1 MNILFHCPTKFDLNS
16 ISNSKLGGIETL
28 NLELCNNLSTKDYN
42 IYLSTICK
50 KVIKR
55 KNLTNLP
62 ISKLKK
68 ENHNYNFDYIVS
80 SNDPNIFNLFRNSK
94 KILWMHNT
102 LAIEKALRKKKLLSI
117 LKNKITAVFVS
128 KYLERKTSNLYFFN
142 KKIIIPNFL
151 SNKFIVEKR
160 NYKRKNNF
168 IWSVQRE
175 KGLKETLD
183 TWVNY
188 IYPKNK
194 KTKLFIF
201 GIDKS
206 KYRKSKNYYK
216 KYNIIFF
223 GRVKKNKLKRTYKTS
238 LGMICLG
245 YDETFCLNAIEANA
259 CGLPVI
265 TFGETALK
273 DIIKNNYN
281 GFIVKDYK
289 SLSFKILELINKNQT
304 NKNKYINNSIKSSK
318 KYHFNK
324 IRKKWIKLFNT
335 K

>member
-16 ISNSKLGGIETL
+16 IGNSKLGGIETL
-28 NLELCNNLSTKDYN
+28 NLELCNNLSSKDYN
-42 IYLSTICK
+42 IYLSTVCK

-62 ISKLKK
+62 ISKLEK

-80 SNDPNIFNLFRNSK
+80 SNDPNVFNLFRNSK

-102 LAIEKALRKKKLLSI
+102 LAIEKALRKKKILSI

-128 KYLERKTSNLYFFN
+128 KYLENKTSNLYFFN
-142 KKIIIPNFL
+142 KKIIIQNFL
-151 SNKFIVEKR
+151 SNKFITKKC

-175 KGLKETLD
+175 RGLLETLNI
-183 TWVNY
+183 WINY
-188 IYPKNK
+188 VYPKNK
-194 KTKLFIF
+194 QTKLFIF

-206 KYRKSKNYYK
+206 KFRKLKDYYK
-216 KYNIIFF
+216 KYNIIFL
-223 GRVKKNKLKRTYKTS
+223 GRVKKNQLRRVYETS

-265 TFGETALK
+265 TFGKTALK

-281 GFIVKDYK
+281 GSIVKNYK
-289 SLSFKILELINKNQT
+289 SLSNKILELINNDQLT
-304 NKNKYINNSIKSSK
+304 KNKYINNSIKSSK

-324 IRKKWIKLFNT
+324 IEKKWVKLFNN

>member
-16 ISNSKLGGIETL
+16 IYNSKLGGIETL
-28 NLELCNNLSTKDYN
+28 NLELCNNLSSKDYN

-62 ISKLKK
+62 ISKLEK

-80 SNDPNIFNLFRNSK
+80 SNDPNVFNLFRNSK

-102 LAIEKALRKKKLLSI
+102 LAIEKALRKKKILSI

-128 KYLERKTSNLYFFN
+128 KYLENKTSNLYFFN
-142 KKIIIPNFL
+142 KKIIIHNFL
-151 SNKFIVEKR
+151 SNKFITKKC

-175 KGLKETLD
+175 RGLLETLNI
-183 TWVNY
+183 WINY
-188 IYPKNK
+188 VYPKNK
-194 KTKLFIF
+194 QTKLFIF

-206 KYRKSKNYYK
+206 KFRKLKDYYK
-216 KYNIIFF
+216 KYNIIFL
-223 GRVKKNKLKRTYKTS
+223 GRVKKNQLRRVYETS

-265 TFGETALK
+265 TFGKTALK

-281 GFIVKDYK
+281 GSIVKNYK
-289 SLSFKILELINKNQT
+289 SLSNKILELINNDQLT
-304 NKNKYINNSIKSSK
+304 KNKYINNSIKSSK

-324 IRKKWIKLFNT
+324 IEKKWVKLFNN

>member
-1 MNILFHCPTKFDLNS
+1 MKILFYCPFKFSLK
-16 ISNSKLGGIETL
+16 SKNIKSLGGIESL
-28 NLELCNNLSTKDYN
+28 NLELTKYLSNTNNK
-42 IYLSTICK
+42 IYLATFCNKEFK
-50 KVIKR
+50 K
-55 KNLTNLP
+55 KNLINLP
-62 ISKLKK
+62 ISKLKR

-80 SNDPNIFNLFRNSK
+80 SNDPNIFDLFKNSK

-128 KYLERKTSNLYFFN
+128 KYLEKKTSNLYFFN

-151 SNKFIVEKR
+151 SNKFIINKC

-175 KGLKETLD
+175 KGLKETLNM
-183 TWVNY
+183 WVNFV
-188 IYPKNK
+188 YPKNR

-206 KYRKSKNYYK
+206 KFRKSKNYYK
-216 KYNIIFF
+216 KYNIIFL
-223 GRVKKNKLKRTYKTS
+223 GRVKKDILKKTYKTS

-273 DIIKNNYN
+273 DMIKNNYN
-281 GFIVKDYK
+281 GFIVKNYR
-289 SLSFKILELINKNQT
+289 SLSLKILELLNNDQLIK
-304 NKNKYINNSIKSSK
+304 KKFIDNSIIYSK

-324 IRKKWIKLFNT
+324 IVKKWFNLFNN

>member
-16 ISNSKLGGIETL
+16 IDNSKLGGIETL
-28 NLELCNNLSTKDYN
+28 NLELCKNLSSKDYN

-55 KNLTNLP
+55 KNLINLP
-62 ISKLKK
+62 ISKLKR
-68 ENHNYNFDYIVS
+68 ENHKYNFDYIIS
-80 SNDPNIFNLFRNSK
+80 SNDPNIFNLFRNSR

-102 LAIEKALRKKKLLSI
+102 LSIEKALRKKKLLSI

-128 KYLERKTSNLYFFN
+128 KYLENKTSNLFFFN

-151 SNKFIVEKR
+151 SSKFITKKC

-175 KGLKETLD
+175 RGLLETLNM
-183 TWVNY
+183 WMSYV
-188 IYPKNK
+188 YPKNK

-206 KYRKSKNYYK
+206 KFRKLKNYYK
-216 KYNIIFF
+216 KYNIIFL
-223 GRVKKNKLKRTYKTS
+223 GRVKKDQLRRIYETS

-265 TFGETALK
+265 TFGETVLK

-281 GFIVKDYK
+281 GSIVKNYK
-289 SLSFKILELINKNQT
+289 SLSNKILELINNDQLT
-304 NKNKYINNSIKSSK
+304 KNKYTNNSIKSSK

-324 IRKKWIKLFNT
+324 IKKKWVKMFNN

>member
-1 MNILFHCPTKFDLNS
+1 MNILFYCPFKFS
-16 ISNSKLGGIETL
+16 FKSKNIKSLGGIESL
-28 NLELCNNLSTKDYN
+28 NLELTKYLSNSNNK
-42 IYLSTICK
+42 IYLATFCNKEFK
-50 KVIKR
+50 K
-55 KNLTNLP
+55 KNLINLP
-62 ISKLKK
+62 ISKLIR
-68 ENHNYNFDYIVS
+68 ESHNYNFQYIVS
-80 SNDPNIFNLFRNSK
+80 SNDPNIFELFRNSK

-151 SNKFIVEKR
+151 SNKFIINKC

-175 KGLKETLD
+175 KGLKETLNM
-183 TWVNY
+183 WVNF

-206 KYRKSKNYYK
+206 KFRKLKDYYK
-216 KYNIIFF
+216 KYNIIFL
-223 GRVKKNKLKRTYKTS
+223 GRVKKDELKKTYKTS

-281 GFIVKDYK
+281 GIIVKDYN
-289 SLSFKILELINKNQT
+289 SLSIKILELLNKNQFL
-304 NKNKYINNSIKSSK
+304 KRKYINNSIKSSK

-324 IRKKWIKLFNT
+324 IKIKWFNLFNN

>member
-1 MNILFHCPTKFDLNS
+1 MNILFYCPFKFSLE
-16 ISNSKLGGIETL
+16 SKNIRSLGGIESL
-28 NLELCNNLSTKDYN
+28 NLELTQYLANSKNK
-42 IYLSTICK
+42 IYLASFCNKEFK
-50 KVIKR
+50 K
-55 KNLTNLP
+55 KNLINLP

-68 ENHNYNFDYIVS
+68 DSHNYNFDYIVS

-94 KILWMHNT
+94 KILWIHNT
-102 LAIEKALRKKKLLSI
+102 LAIEKAFRKKKLLSI

-128 KYLERKTSNLYFFN
+128 KYLESKTSNLYFFN

-151 SNKFIVEKR
+151 SKKFIINKC
-160 NYKRKNNF
+160 NYKRKDNF

-175 KGLKETLD
+175 KGLKETLNM
-183 TWVNY
+183 WVNY
-188 IYPKNK
+188 IYPKNE

-206 KYRKSKNYYK
+206 KFRKLKNYYK
-216 KYNIIFF
+216 KYNIIFL
-223 GRVKKNKLKRTYKTS
+223 GRVKKEELKKAYKTS

-265 TFGETALK
+265 TFGKTALK
-273 DIIKNNYN
+273 DMIKNNYN
-281 GFIVKDYK
+281 GLIVKDYR
-289 SLSFKILELINKNQT
+289 SLSLKILELLNKDQLI
-304 NKNKYINNSIKSSK
+304 KKKYIDNSIRSSQ

-324 IRKKWIKLFNT
+324 IEKKWFNLFNN

>member
-1 MNILFHCPTKFDLNS
+1 M
-16 ISNSKLGGIETL
+16 
-28 NLELCNNLSTKDYN
+28 
-42 IYLSTICK
+42 
-50 KVIKR
+50 
-55 KNLTNLP
+55 
-62 ISKLKK
+62 
-68 ENHNYNFDYIVS
+68 
-80 SNDPNIFNLFRNSK
+80 
-94 KILWMHNT
+94 
-102 LAIEKALRKKKLLSI
+102 
-117 LKNKITAVFVS
+117 
-128 KYLERKTSNLYFFN
+128 
-142 KKIIIPNFL
+142 
-151 SNKFIVEKR
+151 
-160 NYKRKNNF
+160 
-168 IWSVQRE
+168 
-175 KGLKETLD
+175 
-183 TWVNY
+183 NY

-206 KYRKSKNYYK
+206 KFRKLKNYYE
-216 KYNIIFF
+216 KYNIFFF
-223 GRVKKNKLKRTYKTS
+223 GRVKKNKLKSTYKKC

-304 NKNKYINNSIKSSK
+304 SKNKYINNSIKSSK
-318 KYHFNK
+318 KYHFKK
-324 IRKKWIKLFNT
+324 IKKKWK

>member
-1 MNILFHCPTKFDLNS
+1 MNILFYCPFKFSLK
-16 ISNSKLGGIETL
+16 SKNIKTLGGIESL
-28 NLELCNNLSTKDYN
+28 NLELTKYLSNTNNK
-42 IYLSTICK
+42 IYLATFCK
-50 KVIKR
+50 KEFKK
-55 KNLTNLP
+55 KNLINLP
-62 ISKLKK
+62 ISKLKR

-80 SNDPNIFNLFRNSK
+80 SNDPNIFDLFRNSK

-117 LKNKITAVFVS
+117 LKNKITTVFVS

-151 SNKFIVEKR
+151 SNKFINNKS
-160 NYKRKNNF
+160 NYIRKNNF
-168 IWSVQRE
+168 VWSVQRE
-175 KGLKETLD
+175 KGLKETLNM
-183 TWVNY
+183 WVNFV
-188 IYPKNK
+188 YPKNK

-201 GIDKS
+201 GIDKI
-206 KYRKSKNYYK
+206 KFKKLKNYYK
-216 KYNIIFF
+216 KYNIFF
-223 GRVKKNKLKRTYKTS
+223 LGRVKKDVLKKTYKTS

-281 GFIVKDYK
+281 GLIVKDYK
-289 SLSFKILELINKNQT
+289 SLSLKILDLLNKDQLIK
-304 NKNKYINNSIKSSK
+304 KKYINNSIRSSK

-324 IRKKWIKLFNT
+324 IGKKWFNLFDN

>member
-1 MNILFHCPTKFDLNS
+1 MNILFYCPFRFN
-16 ISNSKLGGIETL
+16 INSKNLLSLGGIESL
-28 NLELCNNLSTKDYN
+28 NIELCKNLAKKKFN
-42 IYLSTICK
+42 IYLATYCSKEIK
-50 KVIKR
+50 K
-55 KNLTNLP
+55 KNLKNIP
-62 ISKLKK
+62 IK
-68 ENHNYNFDYIVS
+68 NINNYKDNIRFDIIVS
-80 SNDPNIFNLFRNSK
+80 SNYPNIFNSFRNSK

-102 LAIEKALRKKKLLSI
+102 LAIEKAFRKNKLLSI
-117 LKNKITAVFVS
+117 LKNNITAVFVS
-128 KYLERKTSNLYFFN
+128 KYLESQTSNLYLFN

-151 SNKFIVEKR
+151 SNKFIVNKS
-160 NYKRKNNF
+160 NYKRKNNL

-175 KGLKETLD
+175 KGLKETMD
-183 TWVNY
+183 IWVNH

-206 KYRKSKNYYK
+206 KFIKLKNYYK

-223 GRVKKNKLKRTYKTS
+223 GRVKKDKLKKIYETS

-265 TFGETALK
+265 TFGKTVLK
-273 DIIKNNYN
+273 NIIKNNYN

-289 SLSFKILELINKNQT
+289 SLSIKILELIDKDQS
-304 NKNKYINNSIKSSK
+304 NKNKYIDNSIKSSK
-318 KYHFNK
+318 KYHLNK
-324 IRKKWIKLFNT
+324 IKKKWVKLFSA

>member
-1 MNILFHCPTKFDLNS
+1 M
-16 ISNSKLGGIETL
+16 
-28 NLELCNNLSTKDYN
+28 
-42 IYLSTICK
+42 
-50 KVIKR
+50 
-55 KNLTNLP
+55 
-62 ISKLKK
+62 
-68 ENHNYNFDYIVS
+68 
-80 SNDPNIFNLFRNSK
+80 
-94 KILWMHNT
+94 
-102 LAIEKALRKKKLLSI
+102 
-117 LKNKITAVFVS
+117 KNKITAVFVR

-151 SNKFIVEKR
+151 SNKFSINKY
-160 NYKRKNNF
+160 NFKRKNNF
-168 IWSVQRE
+168 VWSVQRE
-175 KGLKETLD
+175 KGLKETLNL
-183 TWVNY
+183 WVNY

-206 KYRKSKNYYK
+206 KFRKLKIYYK
-216 KYNIIFF
+216 KYNIIFL
-223 GRVKKNKLKRTYKTS
+223 GRVKKDQLKRTYEAS

-265 TFGETALK
+265 TFGKTVLK

-289 SLSFKILELINKNQT
+289 SLSIKILELINKDKLT
-304 NKNKYINNSIKSSK
+304 KKKYINNSINSSK

-324 IRKKWIKLFNT
+324 IKKKWIKLFNN

>member
-1 MNILFHCPTKFDLNS
+1 MNILFYCPFKFSLQ
-16 ISNSKLGGIETL
+16 SKNIKSLGGIESL
-28 NLELCNNLSTKDYN
+28 NLELTKYLSNSNNT
-42 IYLSTICK
+42 IYLATYCNKEFK
-50 KVIKR
+50 K
-55 KNLTNLP
+55 KNLINLP
-62 ISKLKK
+62 IFKLYR
-68 ENHNYNFDYIVS
+68 ESHNYNFDYIVS
-80 SNDPNIFNLFRNSK
+80 SNDPNIFDLFRNSK

-142 KKIIIPNFL
+142 KKVIIPNFL
-151 SNKFIVEKR
+151 SNKFIINKC

-175 KGLKETLD
+175 RGLKETLNM
-183 TWVNY
+183 WVNF

-206 KYRKSKNYYK
+206 KFRNLKNYYN
-216 KYNIIFF
+216 KYNIIFL
-223 GRVKKNKLKRTYKTS
+223 GRVKKDVLIKTYKTS

-265 TFGETALK
+265 TFGKTALK

-281 GFIVKDYK
+281 GIIVKNYS
-289 SLSFKILELINKNQT
+289 SLSIKILELLNKNQLL
-304 NKNKYINNSIKSSK
+304 KKKYINNSINSSK

-324 IRKKWIKLFNT
+324 VKKSWFNLFYN

>member
-1 MNILFHCPTKFDLNS
+1 MNILFYCPFKFSLQ
-16 ISNSKLGGIETL
+16 SKNIKSLGGIESL
-28 NLELCNNLSTKDYN
+28 NLELTKYLSNSNNT
-42 IYLSTICK
+42 IYLATYCNKEFK
-50 KVIKR
+50 K
-55 KNLTNLP
+55 KNLINLP
-62 ISKLKK
+62 IFKLYR
-68 ENHNYNFDYIVS
+68 ESHNYNFDYIVS
-80 SNDPNIFNLFRNSK
+80 SNDPNIFDLFRNSK

-128 KYLERKTSNLYFFN
+128 KYLESKTSNLYFFN

-151 SNKFIVEKR
+151 SNKFVINKCK
-160 NYKRKNNF
+160 YKRKNNF

-175 KGLKETLD
+175 KGLKETLNI
-183 TWVNY
+183 WVNY

-194 KTKLFIF
+194 KAKLLIF
-201 GIDKS
+201 GINKS
-206 KYRKSKNYYK
+206 KFLKFKNYYK
-216 KYNIIFF
+216 KYNIFF
-223 GRVKKNKLKRTYKTS
+223 LGRVKKDELKKTYKTS

-281 GFIVKDYK
+281 GIIVKNYR
-289 SLSFKILELINKNQT
+289 SLSIKILELLNKDQHT
-304 NKNKYINNSIKSSK
+304 KKKYIDNSIKSSK
-318 KYHFNK
+318 KYHFSK
-324 IRKKWIKLFNT
+324 IKKKWFNLLDN

>member
-1 MNILFHCPTKFDLNS
+1 MNILFHCPTKFNLNS
-16 ISNSKLGGIETL
+16 IGNNKLGGIENL
-28 NLELCNNLSTKDYN
+28 NLELCSNLSSKDYN
-42 IYLSTICK
+42 IYLSTICDKIIK
-50 KVIKR
+50 K

-68 ENHNYNFDYIVS
+68 EYHNYNFDYIVS
-80 SNDPNIFNLFRNSK
+80 SNDPNIFNLFRSSK

-117 LKNKITAVFVS
+117 IKNNITAVFVS
-128 KYLERKTSNLYFFN
+128 KYLENKTSNLYFFN

-151 SNKFIVEKR
+151 SNKFVVNKY

-175 KGLKETLD
+175 RGLKETLNI
-183 TWVNY
+183 WMNY
-188 IYPKNK
+188 VYPKNK

-206 KYRKSKNYYK
+206 KFRKLKDYYK
-216 KYNIIFF
+216 KYNIFF
-223 GRVKKNKLKRTYKTS
+223 LGRVKKDQLRRVYQTS
-238 LGMICLG
+238 LAMICLG

-259 CGLPVI
+259 CGLPI
-265 TFGETALK
+265 ISFGKTALK
-273 DIIKNNYN
+273 DMIKNNYN

-289 SLSFKILELINKNQT
+289 SLPIKILELINKDQFT
-304 NKNKYINNSIKSSK
+304 KNKYINNSIKSSK
-318 KYHFNK
+318 KFHFNK
-324 IRKKWIKLFNT
+324 IKKKWIKLFSI

>member
-1 MNILFHCPTKFDLNS
+1 MKILFYCPFKFSLK
-16 ISNSKLGGIETL
+16 SKNIKSLGGIESL
-28 NLELCNNLSTKDYN
+28 NLELTKYLSNTNNKIYLATFCNNESRK
-42 IYLSTICK
+42 
-50 KVIKR
+50 
-55 KNLTNLP
+55 KNLINLP
-62 ISKLKK
+62 ISKLKR
-68 ENHNYNFDYIVS
+68 ENHNYNFDYVIS
-80 SNDPNIFNLFRNSK
+80 SNDPNIFDLFKNSK

-128 KYLERKTSNLYFFN
+128 RYLERKTSNLYFFN

-151 SNKFIVEKR
+151 SNKFIIKKC

-175 KGLKETLD
+175 KGLKETLNM
-183 TWVNY
+183 WVNFV
-188 IYPKNK
+188 YPKNR

-201 GIDKS
+201 GINKS
-206 KYRKSKNYYK
+206 KFIKLKDYYK
-216 KYNIIFF
+216 KYNIIFV
-223 GRVKKNKLKRTYKTS
+223 GRVKKNILKKTYKTS

-281 GFIVKDYK
+281 GLIVKDYR
-289 SLSFKILELINKNQT
+289 SLSLKILELLNKDQL
-304 NKNKYINNSIKSSK
+304 IKK
-318 KYHFNK
+318 KIHK
-324 IRKKWIKLFNT
+324 
-335 K
+335 